1 MKGRAQI
8 RFKNKNMNLLQGAD
22 KYEGWLIELVA
33 KHYEVSKLQA
43 EDYLKILYA
52 SRTGKEKIKQLSEDY
67 GTDPKI
73 IKKLK
78 LKI

>member
-1 MKGRAQI
+1 
-8 RFKNKNMNLLQGAD
+8 
-22 KYEGWLIELVA
+22 LVA
-33 KHYEVSKLQA
+33 KHYETSKLEA

-52 SRTGKEKIKQLSEDY
+52 SRTGKERILQLAEDY

-78 LKI
+78 IKV

>member
-1 MKGRAQI
+1 M
-8 RFKNKNMNLLQGAD
+8 LV
-22 KYEGWLIELVA
+22 ELV
-33 KHYEVSKLQA
+33 K
-43 EDYLKILYA
+43 
-52 SRTGKEKIKQLSEDY
+52 KEIKQLSEDY